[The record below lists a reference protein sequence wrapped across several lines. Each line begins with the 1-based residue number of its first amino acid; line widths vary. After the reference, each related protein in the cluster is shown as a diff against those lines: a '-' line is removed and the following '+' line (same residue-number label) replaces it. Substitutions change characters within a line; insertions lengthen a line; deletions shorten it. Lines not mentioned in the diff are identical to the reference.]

1 MKVDKCRSL
10 KGIICFLWL
19 RSRLPML
26 RHEALCSLFLPLS
39 LPLLSFVFRSGKLQL
54 DLKNVQIH
62 TTLSYRMNL
71 VNNVIGKKKKKK
83 KKKNLT
89 L

>member
-1 MKVDKCRSL
+1 MF
-10 KGIICFLWL
+10 FLWL
-19 RSRLPML
+19 RSRLQML
-26 RHEALCSLFLPLS
+26 RHEVPCSLFLPLS

-62 TTLSYRMNL
+62 TTLGCGMNL
-71 VNNVIGKKKKKK
+71 VSNAIGKK